1 MYGELVPLG
10 GGDPI
15 PLLKKK
21 LVIGRRENCDIVLRF
36 PNISSRHCEL
46 VLQSVYLYIQDLYSR
61 NGIRVNG
68 TRVQAGEKR
77 VMPGDTIAFARHKY
91 ELRYDPA
98 KLGAVGAPPPDDDAK
113 QIFGKSLLERA
124 GLTGRK
130 IDEEMPEEYRQARG
144 GEEDGDDERKRGR
157 RRS

>member
-46 VLQSVYLYIQDLYSR
+46 TLQSGYWYIQDLDSR

-68 TRVQAGEKR
+68 SRVEAGEKR
-77 VMPGDTIAFARHKY
+77 VDPGDTIAIAKHKY
-91 ELRYDPA
+91 EMRYDPA

-124 GLTGRK
+124 GLTGRSG
-130 IDEEMPEEYRQARG
+130 EEEVPEEYRQGRG
-144 GEEDGDDERKRGR
+144 EDDTDDDRKRAR
-157 RRS
+157 RRG

>member
-21 LVIGRRENCDIVLRF
+21 LVIGRRESCDIVLRF

-46 VLQSVYLYIQDLYSR
+46 TLQSGYWYIQDLDSR

-68 TRVQAGEKR
+68 VRVEVGEKR
-77 VMPGDTIAFARHKY
+77 VDPGDTSEIDGAAPY
-91 ELRYDPA
+91 LRTAWQENMGDQNFE
-98 KLGAVGAPPPDDDAK
+98 VGAFGLFANLFPGRDRSTGHTDRFSDIGLDASY
-113 QIFGKSLLERA
+113 Q
-124 GLTGRK
+124 
-130 IDEEMPEEYRQARG
+130 
-144 GEEDGDDERKRGR
+144 
-157 RRS
+157 

>member
-1 MYGELVPLG
+1 MYGELVPQG

-46 VLQSVYLYIQDLYSR
+46 LLQSGYWYIQDLDSR

-68 TRVQAGEKR
+68 VRVQAGEKR
-77 VMPGDTIAFARHKY
+77 VDPGDVIAIAKHKF
-91 ELRYDPA
+91 ELHYDPA

-130 IDEEMPEEYRQARG
+130 IDEVPEEYRQER
-144 GEEDGDDERKRGR
+144 DDEDEERPRGR
-157 RRS
+157 QRA

>member
-46 VLQSVYLYIQDLYSR
+46 ILQSGYWYIQDLDSR

-68 TRVQAGEKR
+68 VRVQAGEKR
-77 VMPGDTIAFARHKY
+77 VDPGDTITIARHKY
-91 ELRYDPA
+91 EMRYDPA

-113 QIFGKSLLERA
+113 LIFGKSLLERA

-130 IDEEMPEEYRQARG
+130 IDEEMPEEYRQGRDDDAD
-144 GEEDGDDERKRGR
+144 EDRPRGR
-157 RRS
+157 RRA

>member
-46 VLQSVYLYIQDLYSR
+46 TLQSGYWYIQDLDSR
-61 NGIRVNG
+61 NGVRVNG
-68 TRVQAGEKR
+68 VRVQAGEKR
-77 VMPGDTIAFARHKY
+77 VDPGDTIAIAKHKY

-98 KLGAVGAPPPDDDAK
+98 RLGAVGAPPPDDDAK

-130 IDEEMPEEYRQARG
+130 IDEVPDEYRQA
-144 GEEDGDDERKRGR
+144 DADDETDDDRKRGR
-157 RRS
+157 RRG

>member
-21 LVIGRRENCDIVLRF
+21 LVVGRRENCDIVLRF
-36 PNISSRHCEL
+36 PNVSSRHCEL
-46 VLQSVYLYIQDLYSR
+46 TLQSGYWYIQDLDSR

-68 TRVQAGEKR
+68 LRVQAGEKR
-77 VMPGDTIAFARHKY
+77 VDPGDTIAFARHKY
-91 ELRYDPA
+91 EMRYDPA
-98 KLGAVGAPPPDDDAK
+98 KLGAVGAPPPDHDAK

-124 GLTGRK
+124 GLTGRR
-130 IDEEMPEEYRQARG
+130 IEEEMPEEYRQARG
-144 GEEDGDDERKRGR
+144 DDEADDDGKRGR
-157 RRS
+157 RRP

>member
-46 VLQSVYLYIQDLYSR
+46 EVKSGYWYVQDLDSR
-61 NGIRVNG
+61 NGVRVNGIRVE
-68 TRVQAGEKR
+68 AGEKR
-77 VMPGDTIAFARHKY
+77 LDPGDTLAIAKHKF
-91 ELRYDPA
+91 EMRYDPSA
-98 KLGAVGAPPPDDDAK
+98 LGAVGAPPPEDDVR

-124 GLTGRK
+124 GLTGQK
-130 IDEEMPEEYRQARG
+130 EEEIPEEY
-144 GEEDGDDERKRGR
+144 EDDTDVEPDPKRPR
-157 RRS
+157 RRPG